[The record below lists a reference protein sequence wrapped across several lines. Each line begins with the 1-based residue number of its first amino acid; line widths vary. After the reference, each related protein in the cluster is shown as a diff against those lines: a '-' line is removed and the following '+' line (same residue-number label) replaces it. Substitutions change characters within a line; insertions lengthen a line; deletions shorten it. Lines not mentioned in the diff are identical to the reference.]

1 MNKLPDIKEF
11 WLTDNHNLDFM
22 QEYYSLAKRVYNI
35 AYDEEELMYQGIHLN
50 NAMNNDDSLS
60 KSEIRYTLYTVIKWI
75 GWFRDKIGN
84 NIYDDNTSDKIL
96 DRLKRCF
103 YPELDY

>member
-50 NAMNNDDSLS
+50 NAMNKDDSIS
-60 KSEIRYTLYTVIKWI
+60 KGEIRHTLYTVIKWI
-75 GWFRDKIGN
+75 GWFREKSVITFMMTTQATK
-84 NIYDDNTSDKIL
+84 Y
-96 DRLKRCF
+96 
-103 YPELDY
+103 